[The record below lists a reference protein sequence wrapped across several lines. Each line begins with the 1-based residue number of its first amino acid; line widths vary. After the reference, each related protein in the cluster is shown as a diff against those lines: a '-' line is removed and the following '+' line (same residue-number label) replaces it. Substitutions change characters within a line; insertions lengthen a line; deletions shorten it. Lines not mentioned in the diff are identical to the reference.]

1 MAAYTTVSS
10 KNRGLVGF
18 APFDMASPGVLPVTI
33 QSLSRWLRQ
42 ATNPEAQRLLL
53 HAKCA
58 RSRPL
63 GAFCLHRP
71 FTVAALY
78 VIAPRLTHPRISPT

>member
-33 QSLSRWLRQ
+33 QVLAVLIRGW
-42 ATNPEAQRLLL
+42 TNLLL
-53 HAKCA
+53 MA
-58 RSRPL
+58 
-63 GAFCLHRP
+63 
-71 FTVAALY
+71 
-78 VIAPRLTHPRISPT
+78 